1 MTLKLQLTLTAL
13 FLFVMLLLGM
23 AAITFSS
30 TRHFLT
36 AQLESH
42 AQDTATSLGLSL
54 SSTVKL
60 NDLVT
65 MDRMID
71 AIFERGYYTEIAV
84 QAIDGRQLIVRKLA
98 IRINGVPEW
107 FVNLITL
114 ETPRKEAVIMSGW
127 RQVAKVYVTSHP
139 GYAYK
144 ELWEKATYELVWLSV
159 VAGVAMVLG
168 FIALHFILRSLHA
181 VENQANAIIAREYPI
196 QEKLPWTRDLRHV
209 VEVMNR
215 MSLRVAQM
223 FKEQAALTEMLRASS
238 YMDTVTTLGNRR
250 WFRAQME
257 SLVDSPEEFYS
268 GALFF
273 LALDEFKAYNEKSGF
288 PLGDAKLKSVA
299 EFLRTISSGF
309 SKCLLARSSGAN
321 FSLLLPGIGKKE
333 AGELA
338 QKIID
343 GIRLLHKDESV
354 HIGIAFFKK
363 GRKAAELFAE
373 ADMALRVAQNQGA
386 FGFKFAEGT
395 GTTAEETLGADYWR
409 NLLASVVRQG
419 VILLQFQPV
428 VLRSGELFHQEVL
441 LRIKNEQGEILN
453 AGVFMPMAESLGFSA
468 DLDKLVITELLKK
481 MNSIAG
487 RFAINI
493 SVQSLLEHSFID
505 WLEREA
511 GITKRTASRLIFEL
525 PENEVVMHVKV
536 VRGFINRIRQLGC
549 EFGIDHCGGGFAS
562 FSYLTT
568 LKVNYLKID
577 GSYSRKIDMQRNNQ
591 FLVQSMAK
599 IAHELGILIIA
610 QSVETEN
617 ERDTLL
623 KLYVDGLKGYL
634 IGGPAD

>member
-1 MTLKLQLTLTAL
+1 MTLRLQLTLTAL
-13 FLFVMLLLGM
+13 ILFVATLSGM
-23 AAITFSS
+23 AAINLSS
-30 TRHFLT
+30 TRQFLN

-54 SSTVKL
+54 SSTIQL

-65 MDRMID
+65 MARMID

-84 QAIDGRQLIVRKLA
+84 QGNDGRQLIVRKLA
-98 IRINGVPEW
+98 IRVNGVPEW
-107 FVNLITL
+107 FVKLITL

-127 RQVAKVYVTSHP
+127 RQVASVSVVSHP

-144 ELWEKATYELVWLSV
+144 ELWKKATYELAWLSV
-159 VAGVAMVLG
+159 IGGLAMVLG
-168 FIALHFILRSLHA
+168 FTALHFILRSLRT
-181 VENQANAIIAREYPI
+181 VENQAKAIIAREYPV

-215 MSLRVAQM
+215 MSLRVTQM
-223 FKEQAALTEMLRASS
+223 FKEQAALTETLRADS
-238 YMDTVTTLGNRR
+238 YMDSVTTLGNRR

-257 SLVDSPEEFYS
+257 SLIESPEEFYS
-268 GALFF
+268 GVLFF
-273 LALDEFKAYNEKSGF
+273 LELGDFKAYNEKHGF

-299 EFLRTISSGF
+299 EFLRTVSDGF
-309 SKCLLARSSGAN
+309 GKCVLARSSGAN

-343 GIRLLHKDESV
+343 GIRLLHKDEPV

-363 GRKAAELFAE
+363 GRRATDLFTE
-373 ADMALRVAQNQGA
+373 ADMALRVAQNQEE
-386 FGFKFAEGT
+386 FGFRFAEGT
-395 GTTAEETLGADYWR
+395 ETAEEESLGADYWR
-409 NLLASVVRQG
+409 NLLASVVAQG
-419 VILLQFQPV
+419 GVLLQFQPV

-468 DLDKLVITELLKK
+468 DLDRLVITEALKK

-511 GITKRTASRLIFEL
+511 GITRETASRLIFEL
-525 PENEVVMHVKV
+525 PENEVIRHVKV
-536 VRGFINRIRQLGC
+536 VQGFIDRMRQRGC

-562 FSYLTT
+562 FSYLAT
-568 LKVNYLKID
+568 LKANYLKID
-577 GSYSRKIDMQRNNQ
+577 GSYSRKIDTQRNNQ

-599 IAHELGILIIA
+599 IAHELSILIIA

-634 IGGPAD
+634 IGGPVD